1 MAIPTI
7 TSIQPARGPASGQTL
22 VTITGTG
29 MRLPPQPPAGRPTTA
44 GLPQTVQ
51 IRVGAQPATRV
62 LVREE
67 PGLPVGTIATC
78 LTPAGTP
85 GPADIIIQNL
95 DDAGQP
101 IAGEAVLL
109 PSAFT
114 YERPAL
120 SMESSLTRLVRT
132 LLRTLKAQVIEN
144 VNLTVHTDFDASPE
158 DGLQLAAV
166 ARLPALVLAG
176 PELRQSRTY
185 SINQQPVHELPNA
198 DGLALHRVPYTVDVG
213 FTLIGMTDRTAE
225 LLNLM
230 SLCTLFLHKNKHLAL
245 ARDPDAPEAGH
256 VAYEMDFAP
265 GGQFQVRSQPND
277 SNVRQ
282 FVGELVI
289 RGFDIDEPQGIPV
302 EHVRMSSAIELS
314 AGRMED

>member
-7 TSIQPARGPASGQTL
+7 TSIQPTRGPASGQTL
-22 VTITGTG
+22 ITIMGTG
-29 MRLPPQPPAGRPTTA
+29 MRLPPPPAGRPTMVG
-44 GLPQTVQ
+44 GLPQTVE
-51 IRVGAQPATRV
+51 IRIGAQPATRV
-62 LVREE
+62 LVRE
-67 PGLPVGTIATC
+67 GATNAGGTIATC

-85 GPADIIIQNL
+85 GPADIRIQNL

-101 IAGEAVLL
+101 IVGEAVLL
-109 PSAFT
+109 PGAFT
-114 YERPAL
+114 YERTAL
-120 SMESSLTRLVRT
+120 STESSLTRLVRT
-132 LLRTLKAQVIEN
+132 LLRALKAQVIEN
-144 VNLTVHTDFDASPE
+144 VNLTVHTDFDAAPE
-158 DGLQLAAV
+158 NGVHVAAV

-185 SINQQPVHELPNA
+185 SINQQPVRSVP

-230 SLCTLFLHKNKHLAL
+230 SLCTLFLHKNKHLL
-245 ARDPDAPEAGH
+245 VGREPDAPETGH

-265 GGQFQVRSQPND
+265 GGQFQVRSQPSE
-277 SNVRQ
+277 SNVRH

-289 RGFDIDEPQGIPV
+289 RGFDIDEPNGIAI
-302 EHVRMSSAIELS
+302 EHVYASSAIEL
-314 AGRMED
+314 GTDRLED

>member
-7 TSIQPARGPASGQTL
+7 TSIQPVRGPASGQTL
-22 VTITGTG
+22 ITITGAG
-29 MRLPPQPPAGRPTTA
+29 MRLPPQPPAGRPIT
-44 GLPQTVQ
+44 GSLPQTVE
-51 IRVGAQPATRV
+51 IRIGAQRATRV
-62 LVREE
+62 LVREDATN
-67 PGLPVGTIATC
+67 PSGTIATC

-95 DDAGQP
+95 DDAGQS

-114 YERPAL
+114 YERTAL
-120 SMESSLTRLVRT
+120 STESSLTRLVRT
-132 LLRTLKAQVIEN
+132 LLRALKAQVIDN
-144 VNLTVHTDFDASPE
+144 VNLTMHTDFDTSPE
-158 DGLQLAAV
+158 DGLHVAAV

-176 PELRQSRTY
+176 PELRQSRAY
-185 SINQQPVHELPNA
+185 SINQQPVRALR

-230 SLCTLFLHKNKHLAL
+230 SLCTLFLHKNKHLL
-245 ARDPDAPEAGH
+245 VAREPDAPEAGH

-265 GGQFQVRSQPND
+265 GGQFQVRSQPSE
-277 SNVRQ
+277 SNVRH

-289 RGFDIDEPQGIPV
+289 RGFDIDEPDGIAI
-302 EHVRMSSAIELS
+302 EHVYGSSAIEL
-314 AGRMED
+314 GTDRLED

>member
-7 TSIQPARGPASGQTL
+7 TSIQPTRGPASGQTL
-22 VTITGTG
+22 LTITGTG
-29 MRLPPQPPAGRPTTA
+29 MRLPPQPPAGRPTMG
-44 GLPQTVQ
+44 GLRQTVE
-51 IRVGAQPATRV
+51 IRIGAQPATRV
-62 LVREE
+62 LVREDATN
-67 PGLPVGTIATC
+67 GGGTMATC

-85 GPADIIIQNL
+85 GLADIRIQNL

-101 IAGEAVLL
+101 IVGEAVLL

-114 YERPAL
+114 YQRPVL
-120 SMESSLTRLVRT
+120 STESSLTRLVRT
-132 LLRTLKAQVIEN
+132 MLRALKAQVIEN
-144 VNLTVHTDFDASPE
+144 VNLTVHTDFDAAPE
-158 DGLQLAAV
+158 NGFDLAAV

-176 PELRQSRTY
+176 PELRQSRAY
-185 SINQQPVHELPNA
+185 SINQQPVRALR

-230 SLCTLFLHKNKHLAL
+230 SLCTLFLHKNKHLVL
-245 ARDPDAPEAGH
+245 ARDPDAADSGH

-265 GGQFQVRSQPND
+265 GGQFQVRSQPSE
-277 SNVRQ
+277 SNVRH

-289 RGFDIDEPQGIPV
+289 RGFDIDEPHGIAI
-302 EHVRMSSAIELS
+302 EHVYASSAIEL
-314 AGRMED
+314 GTERLED

>member
-1 MAIPTI
+1 MALPTI

-22 VTITGTG
+22 ITITGTG
-29 MRLPPQPPAGRPTTA
+29 MRLPPQPPAGRPTKG
-44 GLPQTVQ
+44 GLPQTVE
-51 IRVGAQPATRV
+51 IRIGAQPATRV
-62 LVREE
+62 LVREDATNL
-67 PGLPVGTIATC
+67 GGTIATC

-85 GPADIIIQNL
+85 GPADLIIQNL

-101 IAGEAVLL
+101 IAGEVVLL

-114 YERPAL
+114 YERTTL
-120 SMESSLTRLVRT
+120 STESSLTRLVRT
-132 LLRTLKAQVIEN
+132 LLRALKAQVIEN

-158 DGLQLAAV
+158 DGVHLAAV

-176 PELRQSRTY
+176 PELRQSRAY
-185 SINQQPVHELPNA
+185 SINQQPVRALR

-230 SLCTLFLHKNKHLAL
+230 SLCTLFLHKNKHLVM
-245 ARDPDAPEAGH
+245 ARDPQDPDAGH

-265 GGQFQVRSQPND
+265 GGQFQVRSQPSE
-277 SNVRQ
+277 SNVRH

-289 RGFDIDEPQGIPV
+289 RGFDIDEPNGIAI
-302 EHVRMSSAIELS
+302 EHVYASSAIEL
-314 AGRMED
+314 GTNRLED

>member
-22 VTITGTG
+22 ITITGTG
-29 MRLPPQPPAGRPTTA
+29 MRLPPSSPAGRPTTG

-51 IRVGAQPATRV
+51 IRIGTQQATRV
-62 LVREE
+62 LVREDAVI
-67 PGLPVGTIATC
+67 PDGTIATC
-78 LTPAGTP
+78 LTPASAP
-85 GPADIIIQNL
+85 GAADIVLQNL

-109 PSAFT
+109 PGAFT
-114 YERPAL
+114 YERTAL
-120 SMESSLTRLVRT
+120 STESSLTRLVRT
-132 LLRTLKAQVIEN
+132 LLRALKAQVIEN
-144 VNLTVHTDFDASPE
+144 VNLTVHTDFDAVPE
-158 DGLQLAAV
+158 NGVHLAAV

-176 PELRQSRTY
+176 PELRQSRAY
-185 SINQQPVHELPNA
+185 SINQQPVRELR

-230 SLCTLFLHKNKHLAL
+230 SLCTLFLHKNKHLVM
-245 ARDPDAPEAGH
+245 ARDQQDPEAGH

-265 GGQFQVRSQPND
+265 GGQFQVRSQPSE
-277 SNVRQ
+277 SNVRH

-289 RGFDIDEPQGIPV
+289 RGFDIEEPDGIAI
-302 EHVRMSSAIELS
+302 EHVYASSAIEL
-314 AGRMED
+314 GTDRMED

>member
-22 VTITGTG
+22 ITIMGTG
-29 MRLPPQPPAGRPTTA
+29 MRLLPQPPAGRPTMG
-44 GLPQTVQ
+44 GLPQTVE
-51 IRVGAQPATRV
+51 IRIGAQRATRV
-62 LVREE
+62 LVREDATN
-67 PGLPVGTIATC
+67 PSGTIATC

-95 DDAGQP
+95 NDAGQP

-109 PSAFT
+109 PVAFT
-114 YERPAL
+114 YERPVL
-120 SMESSLTRLVRT
+120 STESSLTRLVRT
-132 LLRTLKAQVIEN
+132 LLRALKAQVIEN
-144 VNLTVHTDFDASPE
+144 VNLTVHTDFDAAPE
-158 DGLQLAAV
+158 NGVHLAAV

-185 SINQQPVHELPNA
+185 SINQQPVRPLR
-198 DGLALHRVPYTVDVG
+198 DGLALHRVPFTVDVG

-230 SLCTLFLHKNKHLAL
+230 SLCTLFLHKNKHLL
-245 ARDPDAPEAGH
+245 VAREPDAPEAGH

-265 GGQFQVRSQPND
+265 GGQFQVRSQPSE
-277 SNVRQ
+277 SNVRH

-289 RGFDIDEPQGIPV
+289 RGFDIDEPDGIAI
-302 EHVRMSSAIELS
+302 EHVYASSAIEL
-314 AGRMED
+314 GTDRMED

>member
-22 VTITGTG
+22 ITIMGTG
-29 MRLPPQPPAGRPTTA
+29 MRLPPQPPVGRPTTDR
-44 GLPQTVQ
+44 LPQTVE
-51 IRVGAQPATRV
+51 IRIGAQRATRV

-67 PGLPVGTIATC
+67 PGIPDGTAATC
-78 LTPAGTP
+78 LTPAGVP

-95 DDAGQP
+95 DGAGQP
-101 IAGEAVLL
+101 VAGEAVLL
-109 PSAFT
+109 PGAFT
-114 YERPAL
+114 YERTAL
-120 SMESSLTRLVRT
+120 STESNLTRLVRT
-132 LLRTLKAQVIEN
+132 LLRALKAQVIEN

-158 DGLQLAAV
+158 DGVHLAAV

-176 PELRQSRTY
+176 PELRQNRTY
-185 SINQQPVHELPNA
+185 SINQQPVRALR
-198 DGLALHRVPYTVDVG
+198 DGLALHCVPYTVDVG

-230 SLCTLFLHKNKHLAL
+230 SLCTLFLHKNKHLL
-245 ARDPDAPEAGH
+245 VAREPDAPEAGH

-265 GGQFQVRSQPND
+265 GGQFQVRSQPSE
-277 SNVRQ
+277 SNVRH

-289 RGFDIDEPQGIPV
+289 RGFDIDEPDGIAI
-302 EHVRMSSAIELS
+302 EHVYASSAIEL
-314 AGRMED
+314 GTDRMEN